1 MTQPRAR
8 PGFLGRLLG
17 GLGKAI
23 RWVLLSLLVSIAIEW
38 LGMLFWWP
46 EAGLDHS
53 RQMLRDE
60 IAYLDGNVRHSL
72 MSSDPGQFARTMAK
86 RLHYYLFEVTGVV
99 QLIDWLSM
107 PANNSEPRGQAML
120 RDLYQPAEKFV
131 LAAVQIVQVFSVRLA
146 ILCLATPLFV
156 LFSLVGLVDGL
167 VQRDLRRW
175 GGGRESSYVYHYA
188 KRSVWMFVL
197 AAWVSYL
204 ALPVSVHPIFIVLPF
219 AILFAMS
226 ISLTASSFKKYL

>member
-8 PGFLGRLLG
+8 PGFLGRVLG

-23 RWVLLSLLVSIAIEW
+23 RWLLLSLLVSIAIEW

-53 RQMLRDE
+53 QQMLHQE

-72 MSSDPGQFARTMAK
+72 MSSDPGQFARTLASHS
-86 RLHYYLFEVTGVV
+86 HYYLFEFTGVV

-107 PANNSEPRGQAML
+107 PANNSEPRGHAML

-146 ILCLATPLFV
+146 ILCLATPLFI
-156 LFSLVGLVDGL
+156 LLSLVGLVDGL

-204 ALPVSVHPIFIVLPF
+204 ALPVSLHPIFIVLPF

-226 ISLTASSFKKYL
+226 ISLTASRFKKYL